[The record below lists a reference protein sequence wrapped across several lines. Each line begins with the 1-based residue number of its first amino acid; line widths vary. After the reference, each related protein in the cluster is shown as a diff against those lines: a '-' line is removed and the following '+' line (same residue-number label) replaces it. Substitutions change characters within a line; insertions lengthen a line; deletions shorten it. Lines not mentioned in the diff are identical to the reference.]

1 MRAIV
6 ATRCDHPACH
16 VVAERRPMTDEELVR
31 RTLAGDPDAY
41 ARLVDRHYDRCARYA
56 FRMLGTREDAEDAV
70 QETFL
75 RAFRALARYEAR
87 DAFERWLTSILVNQ
101 CRTLGARRSRL
112 TKRFVRDDDALAR
125 AEAPRWAN
133 AGEPAMDD
141 ALQRALAGLEPLLRE
156 AFLLKHVEDMSYE
169 QMEQVTGAGRSAL
182 KMRVKRACAALRAAL
197 EVNEHA

>member
-1 MRAIV
+1 
-6 ATRCDHPACH
+6 
-16 VVAERRPMTDEELVR
+16 MTDEELVR
-31 RTLAGDPDAY
+31 RTLAGDPGAY

-56 FRMLGTREDAEDAV
+56 YRMLGTREDAENAENAV

-75 RAFRALARYEAR
+75 RAYRALARYEPR

-112 TKRFVRDDDALAR
+112 TRRYVRDDEALAR
-125 AEAPRWAN
+125 AEAPRWA
-133 AGEPAMDD
+133 GTSELPMDV
-141 ALQRALAGLEPLLRE
+141 ALERALAGLEPLLRE
-156 AFLLKHVEDMSYE
+156 AFLLRHVEDMSYQ

-197 EVNEHA
+197 EVSEHA

>member
-1 MRAIV
+1 
-6 ATRCDHPACH
+6 
-16 VVAERRPMTDEELVR
+16 MTDEELVR

-56 FRMLGTREDAEDAV
+56 YRMLGTREDAEDAV

-75 RAFRALARYEAR
+75 RAYRALARYEPR

-101 CRTLGARRSRL
+101 CRTLGARRARL
-112 TKRFVRDDDALAR
+112 TRRFVRDDDALAR
-125 AEAPRWAN
+125 AEAPRWASTS
-133 AGEPAMDD
+133 ETPLDD

-156 AFLLKHVEDMSYE
+156 AFLLKHVEDMSYD

-197 EVNEHA
+197 EVSEHA

>member
-1 MRAIV
+1 MTVLRI
-6 ATRCDHPACH
+6 RWLLD
-16 VVAERRPMTDEELVR
+16 RRPMTDEELVR

-56 FRMLGTREDAEDAV
+56 YRMLGTREDAEDAV

-75 RAFRALARYEAR
+75 RAYRALARYERR
-87 DAFERWLTSILVNQ
+87 DVFERWLTTILVNQ
-101 CRTLGARRSRL
+101 CRTLGARRTRL
-112 TKRFVRDDDALAR
+112 ARRFVHDETAMAH
-125 AEAPRWAN
+125 AEAPRQA
-133 AGEPAMDD
+133 AMGDVALDD
-141 ALQRALAGLEPLLRE
+141 AIQRALAGLEPLLRE

-197 EVNEHA
+197 GATMEVTEDA

>member
-1 MRAIV
+1 
-6 ATRCDHPACH
+6 
-16 VVAERRPMTDEELVR
+16 MTDEELVR

-75 RAFRALARYEAR
+75 RAFRALARYEPR

-101 CRTLGARRSRL
+101 CRTLGARRTRL
-112 TKRFVRDDDALAR
+112 TRRFVRDDDALAR

-133 AGEPAMDD
+133 VGEQPMDD

>member
-1 MRAIV
+1 
-6 ATRCDHPACH
+6 
-16 VVAERRPMTDEELVR
+16 MTDEELVR

-56 FRMLGTREDAEDAV
+56 YRMLGTREDAEDAV

-75 RAFRALARYEAR
+75 RAYRALARYEPR

-101 CRTLGARRSRL
+101 CRTLGARRARL
-112 TKRFVRDDDALAR
+112 TRRFVSDDDALAR
-125 AEAPRWAN
+125 AEAPRWAG
-133 AGEPAMDD
+133 AHDAPLDD
-141 ALQRALAGLEPLLRE
+141 ALQGALAALEPLLRE
-156 AFLLKHVEDMSYE
+156 AFLLKHVEDMSYD